1 MRRRI
6 MKKELCKAGENG
18 LLHVPELFD
27 IPDAKW
33 RREWFRKRV
42 AITVCAIGLTVAAVI
57 GGALIFGRIKG
68 AGGHQGGGIGD
79 NGIALPE
86 SETERGGDIESEKES
101 ETFTEQTE
109 SETQARTESESASE
123 SESEEPSVIEK
134 DLSEAWR
141 GENFIINFTDE
152 VVDIDALLDRGFV
165 GSEDSGSGAP
175 VVMIIHTHT
184 SEDYIGGGGFFKGP
198 LSVVS
203 VGDVVTDE
211 LRRAGLSAIH
221 CTVIHDSGNRNSY
234 LEARETI
241 ETMLKIYPSIKYVID
256 LHRMVISENGIPIK
270 TLSKSG
276 AAQIRLSVSAESGGV
291 GDWRE
296 SLSLALSLRREM
308 NGGGDGACM
317 PVVLTG
323 GGYNSDLS
331 VYHLVAEVGSD
342 QNSIEEAI
350 LAGRLFARA
359 IAEVLVD

>member
-1 MRRRI
+1 
-6 MKKELCKAGENG
+6 MKKELCKAGESG

-27 IPDAKW
+27 IPDVKW

-68 AGGHQGGGIGD
+68 TGAGGHQDDGIGN

-86 SETERGGDIESEKES
+86 IETERGDHVESEKEI
-101 ETFTEQTE
+101 ETFTDQTE
-109 SETQARTESESASE
+109 NETHAETESASE
-123 SESEEPSVIEK
+123 SESEAPSVIEK

-152 VVDIDALLDRGFV
+152 VVDVDALLDRGFV
-165 GSEDSGSGAP
+165 GSEDRGAGAP

-270 TLSKSG
+270 TLSESG
-276 AAQIRLSVSAESGGV
+276 AAQLRLSVSAESGGV

-308 NGGGDGACM
+308 NSGGDGVCM
-317 PVVLTG
+317 PVILTG
-323 GGYNSDLS
+323 GGYNSDMS
-331 VYHLVAEVGSD
+331 VYHLVAEVGTD

-350 LAGRLFARA
+350 LAGRLLARA
-359 IAEVLVD
+359 IAEVVVD